1 MFPEH
6 PNYRMLL
13 KYEMPFK
20 QVKDYHMT
28 KISKIQD
35 KNTWNIMLP
44 NCTIQIAPG
53 LEGFCLFIFTCVF
66 CLIAH

>member
-1 MFPEH
+1 
-6 PNYRMLL
+6 
-13 KYEMPFK
+13 
-20 QVKDYHMT
+20 MT

-53 LEGFCLFIFTCVF
+53 LEGFCLFAFTFVF
-66 CLIAH
+66 CLIVPLGTIAKLMQRC